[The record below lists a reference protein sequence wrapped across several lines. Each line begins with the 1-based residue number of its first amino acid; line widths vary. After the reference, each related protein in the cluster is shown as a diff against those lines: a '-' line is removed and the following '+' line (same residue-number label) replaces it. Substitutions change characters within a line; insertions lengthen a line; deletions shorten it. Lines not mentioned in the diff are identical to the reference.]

1 MIDGLKYIRDLKA
14 FARGDIQRS
23 DLPRLEAELYGTNDR
38 ARVAMLGSFVAH
50 VITAISENTN
60 AARQFR

>member
-38 ARVAMLGSFVAH
+38 ARVAMLGSFVDTLLQRFLKTQMRP
-50 VITAISENTN
+50 VNSE
-60 AARQFR
+60 